1 MVMTMVKIPL
11 TGGQSNLQISSP
23 GEEQRVAAAPR
34 RRLEKRLLFWSFLA
48 RGKNRAKV
56 GHQGVWDPPRR
67 AGGAARGWVAPHT
80 LLGAPWLL
88 SGRPLDS
95 LKLRER

>member
-11 TGGQSNLQISSP
+11 TGGQRSLQISSP

-34 RRLEKRLLFWSFLA
+34 RRLEKRLMFWGFCVG
-48 RGKNRAKV
+48 RINRAKV

-67 AGGAARGWVAPHT
+67 VHGATRGWAAPGT
-80 LLGAPWLL
+80 LLGAPWLPI
-88 SGRPLDS
+88 GPLWTHRS
-95 LKLRER
+95 FGN